1 MAEVSGKFSQP
12 IRSRELKEKI
22 SMFKRTR
29 YQFGNLEVKRR
40 RKGPDVW
47 VYRHRTPKAGGRRK
61 QASVMIGTV
70 EQYPTKA
77 QAWRATESLRL
88 SANPD
93 NPQATQVTFRALA
106 EKYRTDELP
115 ELRHSTQLAYSSYLD
130 THILPKWGDYPL
142 DAIRPIAVE
151 QWLKTL
157 SLARKTK
164 GSIRNLMRLLFN
176 SAMRWEF
183 MDIRE
188 NPMKLV
194 RVKGVSKREKEPR
207 VLTLSECHRLLAEL
221 GEPYHTMVALSIATG
236 LRCSELFALKWS
248 DFDWANSTMFVKRAI
263 VDGVVDDVKTK
274 YSKAGLPLD
283 PALAGLMLRWKAQS
297 DFTRDEDWVFA
308 SWRTLGKKPLRSTS
322 VLENVLKPA
331 AEGVGLGLIGWH
343 TFRRTFSTLLRG
355 NGEDIKVQQ
364 ELMRHADIR
373 TTMNLYTQANS
384 DQKRQAQG
392 KIVQM
397 VLVGESADCS
407 TVLPRPSRT
416 C

>member
-1 MAEVSGKFSQP
+1 
-12 IRSRELKEKI
+12 
-22 SMFKRTR
+22 
-29 YQFGNLEVKRR
+29 
-40 RKGPDVW
+40 
-47 VYRHRTPKAGGRRK
+47 
-61 QASVMIGTV
+61 
-70 EQYPTKA
+70 
-77 QAWRATESLRL
+77 
-88 SANPD
+88 
-93 NPQATQVTFRALA
+93 
-106 EKYRTDELP
+106 
-115 ELRHSTQLAYSSYLD
+115 
-130 THILPKWGDYPL
+130 
-142 DAIRPIAVE
+142 
-151 QWLKTL
+151 
-157 SLARKTK
+157 
-164 GSIRNLMRLLFN
+164 
-176 SAMRWEF
+176 
-183 MDIRE
+183 
-188 NPMKLV
+188 
-194 RVKGVSKREKEPR
+194 
-207 VLTLSECHRLLAEL
+207 
-221 GEPYHTMVALSIATG
+221 
-236 LRCSELFALKWS
+236 
-248 DFDWANSTMFVKRAI
+248 MFVKRAI

-407 TVLPRPSRT
+407 PVLPRPSRT